1 MKTKSKRS
9 QLPEACALGSSKE
22 RSAVMAREKPAYR
35 DNLEFLLE
43 RSAGKAMLNYKEVGQ
58 LLGIDWRT
66 AKKLFPFNS
75 CNMISVPTL
84 ARELS

>member
-1 MKTKSKRS
+1 
-9 QLPEACALGSSKE
+9 
-22 RSAVMAREKPAYR
+22 MAREKPAYR

-43 RSAGKAMLNYKEVGQ
+43 RAGGSGMLNVSEVCRI
-58 LLGIDWRT
+58 LDIDFRT
-66 AKKLFPFNS
+66 AKKLFPFNK

>member
-1 MKTKSKRS
+1 
-9 QLPEACALGSSKE
+9 
-22 RSAVMAREKPAYR
+22 MAREKPAYR
-35 DNLEFLLE
+35 DNLECLLE

-58 LLGIDWRT
+58 ILGIDWRT

>member
-58 LLGIDWRT
+58 ILGLIGELP
-66 AKKLFPFNS
+66 KNS
-75 CNMISVPTL
+75 FHSIPAT
-84 ARELS
+84 